1 MITWTDTAKEE
12 LENYFN
18 RIRPG
23 LEASGADASEVI
35 EDIRRHIEQEAAA
48 TRLTVLTSSD
58 VNRLLAKIGAP
69 QPEPST
75 LPKQPTALPV
85 SGQEPPVVNRLCC
98 LCSSGCCCL
107 RLPFWS
113 SC

>member
-48 TRLTVLTSSD
+48 ALSTACTWTGSVGFA
-58 VNRLLAKIGAP
+58 NRVR
-69 QPEPST
+69 PEQNP
-75 LPKQPTALPV
+75 
-85 SGQEPPVVNRLCC
+85 
-98 LCSSGCCCL
+98 
-107 RLPFWS
+107 
-113 SC
+113 